1 MKELLPAETAEV
13 GNLIITKWHCDC
25 LESRKLFLET
35 GDLFI
40 VEKGIIS
47 EKSVTAFEPHLTSRK
62 DRQ

>member
-1 MKELLPAETAEV
+1 MKELLPTETTEV
-13 GNLIITKWHCDC
+13 GNLIITRWHCDC

-40 VEKGIIS
+40 TERSIIS
-47 EKSVTAFEPHLTSRK
+47 EKSVTAFEPHRASHI